1 MVIILEWWHCVLNL
15 GTTVAVTQNFVSS
28 QSFEKV
34 SRDLIYDDDPD
45 EDFYDEFR
53 EGLKTHRP
61 ELFKIFKEVETE
73 KQTKQKR

>member
-1 MVIILEWWHCVLNL
+1 VLNL

-34 SRDLIYDDDPD
+34 ARDLIYDDDPD

-53 EGLKTHRP
+53 EGLKRHRP
-61 ELFKIFKEVETE
+61 ELYTIFKRVEDE
-73 KQTKQKR
+73 KSENKGR

>member
-1 MVIILEWWHCVLNL
+1 MLNL

-53 EGLKTHRP
+53 EGLKTNRP
-61 ELFKIFKEVETE
+61 ELFKIFKEVEVE
-73 KQTKQKR
+73 KREKSKKG